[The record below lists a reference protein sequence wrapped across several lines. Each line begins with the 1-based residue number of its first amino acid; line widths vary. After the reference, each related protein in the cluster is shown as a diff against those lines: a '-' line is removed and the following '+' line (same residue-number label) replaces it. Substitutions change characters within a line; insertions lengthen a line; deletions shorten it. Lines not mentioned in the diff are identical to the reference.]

1 MDGPANRQASTQS
14 LRLRCE
20 LVFVYATNV
29 VGHAKSAAL
38 FVLYRGRRKRLRLER
53 TGASLRLFL
62 LGRIVG
68 LGDVCTR
75 APFIVA
81 LVTIFTPVFLVS
93 ATSVMCDVMMLALW
107 LWALEF

>member
-1 MDGPANRQASTQS
+1 
-14 LRLRCE
+14 
-20 LVFVYATNV
+20 
-29 VGHAKSAAL
+29 
-38 FVLYRGRRKRLRLER
+38 
-53 TGASLRLFL
+53 